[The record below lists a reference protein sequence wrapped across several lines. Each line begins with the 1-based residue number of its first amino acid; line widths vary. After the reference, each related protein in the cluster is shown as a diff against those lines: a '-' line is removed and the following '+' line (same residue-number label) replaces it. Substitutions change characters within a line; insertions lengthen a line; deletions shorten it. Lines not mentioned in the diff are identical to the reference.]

1 MENNKTKL
9 NEDQLVNETPIQAQP
24 IPATQS
30 EIAQATNQAPV
41 AQDPFTTNPEV
52 APEVIEDVA
61 TTTPE
66 VTPTDTSA
74 PADPFTPPAPG
85 MIPSGWINPEDLAA
99 AVAQATGDVEAAQTA
114 PDATVTTEPVVD
126 NTIPPTQE
134 PAPANNIAAPV
145 QPAGNTLQMESL
157 SDDERRI
164 IEKYR
169 ALKEASNKVDELI
182 HDAPNDAAEE
192 CKKNFDDIID
202 AATSNKIPESVEGKS
217 AFGDHPTDKDLEV
230 GTKNPQGKYRGDKKG
245 TDGDFES
252 QDGRVKDDNLNKGLH
267 PDAIEMATALHESE
281 DQPESEGELEEDLG
295 EVTGQLELE
304 KEDIERAMEGNM
316 PESEDIDIAPDV
328 EDQPESESDAELGD
342 DEETDEET
350 SEEDKEEDEEEI
362 QLESE
367 EVEEEEQPESED
379 TDEIVNDEAID
390 AIKDEVADEGLFNDT
405 PSSEDMDAL
414 SKIEAFLD
422 DNSPEQVEDLSNALK
437 SASSF
442 LDFLVNKTFDDKTEA
457 DEDIDVEAPTDE
469 EVEEV
474 LKGFTDPEE
483 GLPEKD
489 DRPDPFTESRKR
501 VNQLKK
507 FRESSKKV
515 NLKESEENPV
525 LPYSIVA
532 TYKDGTTD
540 VLKTLHKSD
549 YDAYYTIASEEATME
564 GLPSYEDLVDE
575 DFEGD
580 FDELSTLENFE
591 TLRKTVSE
599 DLWDDFAADYF
610 LMIVELVRDE
620 KNGEG
625 GVFGISS
632 IDDFVEAIAN
642 MPNLENLQLFK
653 NGKPM
658 PVPEADEEVRDILNE
673 SVHKMTESEENPVLP
688 YELIAVHADGTEE
701 VIKTLDKE
709 AFDEYYLYMDNF
721 DGAPSYDDLYS
732 DEDLEMDDAEEIS
745 LENFKKLRE
754 KFPEKAWDLFAD
766 DYYLTIAELA
776 NDEKNG
782 AFNSNHTFDYE
793 AVVDRLA
800 NMDDLIDFRLYKNGS
815 EMSGVSHDIVMD
827 LYSDIFTDVPKMSYV
842 EGVEEAAQGDAD
854 GGVAED
860 LTESE
865 KSDADKFLEGS
876 PVRRTREALL
886 EARKAE
892 KGESLKEDVSS
903 QIKYPAGSAP
913 ITSQIEQAEEAKRV
927 QEAEEQNIITEYEKK
942 IRERRKAVAEFRE
955 SIKQNRY
962 RNTAAYST
970 SSPNASSRLNEALKG
985 SMRLSDADKFD
996 ENTEDDAGSWRNN
1009 QFIDRYTEAKK
1020 LSFRDLTDRMNDH
1033 FFG

>member
-1 MENNKTKL
+1 MENKTKL

-30 EIAQATNQAPV
+30 EIAHATATQAPI
-41 AQDPFTTNPEV
+41 AQDPFTANPEPNV
-52 APEVIEDVA
+52 APEAIEDVA
-61 TTTPE
+61 TTVPE

-99 AVAQATGDVEAAQTA
+99 AVAQVTGDVEAAQTA

-126 NTIPPTQE
+126 NPVPPTE
-134 PAPANNIAAPV
+134 NIAAPV

-182 HDAPNDAAEE
+182 HDAPNEAAEE

-202 AATSNKIPESVEGKS
+202 QATSNKIPESVEGKS

-281 DQPESEGELEEDLG
+281 EGESDAELGEDLG
-295 EVTGQLELE
+295 EVTGQFELE

-328 EDQPESESDAELGD
+328 DDQPESESDAELGD
-342 DEETDEET
+342 DEKEDEEAD
-350 SEEDKEEDEEEI
+350 SEDKEEDEEESEEND
-362 QLESE
+362 QPESE
-367 EVEEEEQPESED
+367 EVEE
-379 TDEIVNDEAID
+379 DEIVNDEAVD
-390 AIKDEVADEGLFNDT
+390 AVKDEIAEDEGLFNDT

-442 LDFLVNKTFDDKTEA
+442 LDFLVNKTFDQTEA
-457 DEDIDVEAPTDE
+457 DEDVKVEEPTDE

-474 LKGFTDPEE
+474 LNGFTDPEE

-489 DRPDPFTESRKR
+489 DRPDPFTES
-501 VNQLKK
+501 
-507 FRESSKKV
+507 
-515 NLKESEENPV
+515 
-525 LPYSIVA
+525 
-532 TYKDGTTD
+532 
-540 VLKTLHKSD
+540 
-549 YDAYYTIASEEATME
+549 
-564 GLPSYEDLVDE
+564 
-575 DFEGD
+575 
-580 FDELSTLENFE
+580 
-591 TLRKTVSE
+591 
-599 DLWDDFAADYF
+599 
-610 LMIVELVRDE
+610 
-620 KNGEG
+620 
-625 GVFGISS
+625 
-632 IDDFVEAIAN
+632 
-642 MPNLENLQLFK
+642 
-653 NGKPM
+653 
-658 PVPEADEEVRDILNE
+658 
-673 SVHKMTESEENPVLP
+673 VHKMTESEGNPVLP
-688 YELIAVHADGTEE
+688 YELIAVHADGQEE
-701 VIKTLDKE
+701 VVKTLDKE

-732 DEDLEMDDAEEIS
+732 DEDLEMDDVEEIS

-766 DYYLTIAELA
+766 DYYLTIAELT
-776 NDEKNG
+776 NDEKHG
-782 AFNSNHTFDYE
+782 DFESNHTFDYE

-800 NMDDLIDFRLYKNGS
+800 NMGDLIDFRLYKNGS
-815 EMSGVSHDIVMD
+815 EMPGVSHDIVMD
-827 LYSDIFTDVPKMSYV
+827 LYSDIFTDVPQMPYV
-842 EGVEEAAQGDAD
+842 ESIAEGDAEGGTAEELTDAQAFEEA
-854 GGVAED
+854 
-860 LTESE
+860 T
-865 KSDADKFLEGS
+865 SDNKL
-876 PVRRTREALL
+876 VRRTREALL
-886 EARKAE
+886 EARKGNSA
-892 KGESLKEDVSS
+892 KSLKEDVTS

-927 QEAEEQNIITEYEKK
+927 QEAEEQSIIAEYEKK
-942 IRERRKAVAEFRE
+942 IRERRKAVSEFRE

-962 RNTAAYST
+962 RNAAST
-970 SSPNASSRLNEALKG
+970 SMRDKNSSSKFNEALKG

-996 ENTEDDAGSWRNN
+996 ESSDDANSWRNN